1 MSTLENIV
9 RYNRKLQP
17 FTLDGKKYLLS
28 DFVDENG
35 VQTPFSLAMNGPGK
49 PPYMCFECDG
59 HGEIGCEYIGY
70 EVCKK
75 CNGSGI
81 SSYD

>member
-1 MSTLENIV
+1 MSSLENIV
-9 RYNRKLQP
+9 KYNRKLQP

-28 DFVDENG
+28 DFIDENG

-59 HGEIGCEYIGY
+59 CGTHDMAGY
-70 EVCKK
+70 FTCKK

-81 SSYD
+81 TAYDY